1 MKIFINGNSDQSHYM
16 DHTNNNTGSILHI
29 GKTPDGT
36 AYFNGLLDELFI
48 YNRILGGNEIKSIY
62 DRGVKSSTFSSY
74 GFEHNTSDSNATLS
88 FQDAL
93 VTHIPFDETNG
104 TQYAMDVSGNNRYAT
119 LLGFESNQ
127 SIWEAGKIG
136 NAIRFDGVN
145 DYSTVPATLGSNFT
159 VCFGSRPPAM
169 MEMLLLQIWNGPIGL
184 VAGPLIHAL
193 MLATGKFRLWSGTS
207 NRCRR
212 TSNTSVNHGSWI
224 HLSAARQHESMLGS
238 YENLHQW
245 K

>member
-1 MKIFINGNSDQSHYM
+1 MNGNASLLTNWNGPVGLVAGPLDTHALMLATGKFRYFGQGTFPNRCRRTSNPSVNYGSWIHLSAARKHQFTALGHMKIFINGNSDQSNLI
-16 DHTNNNTGSILHI
+16 DGTNNNTGSILHI
-29 GKTPDGT
+29 GRTQDGT
-36 AYFNGLLDELFI
+36 AYFNGLMDELYI
-48 YNRILGGNEIKSIY
+48 YNRILGSNEIKSIY
-62 DRGVKSSTFSSY
+62 DRGFVNESSTFSSY

-119 LLGFESNQ
+119 MLGFESNQ

-159 VCFGSRPPAM
+159 VFS
-169 MEMLLLQIWNGPIGL
+169 LDQDN
-184 VAGPLIHAL
+184 
-193 MLATGKFRLWSGTS
+193 
-207 NRCRR
+207 
-212 TSNTSVNHGSWI
+212 
-224 HLSAARQHESMLGS
+224 Q
-238 YENLHQW
+238 Q
-245 K
+245 